1 MLRKVFELVSDDEME
16 LPLMCCD
23 SLKEM
28 ADTIPTAFT
37 LVTQCYYLGGT
48 IPIKGKRYKIVDV
61 MIDDD
66 E

>member
-1 MLRKVFELVSDDEME
+1 MLRKVFELVTDDEME

-28 ADTIPTAFT
+28 AETIPTAFT
-37 LVTQCYYLGGT
+37 LITKAYYLKET
-48 IPIKGKRYKIVDV
+48 ITLKGKRYKITDV
-61 MIDDD
+61 LIDDD